1 MHNKILHRFLSNNR
15 ALLSRT
21 RTSFANLHLRIFKK
35 KANFLLL
42 FEYGYM
48 RSNSACLGE
57 YPTHRDVA
65 DMSNLFYFHF
75 ESIWSRRMTRLPSFH
90 LSKGNRFN
98 KNRYKH
104 FSLARR
110 KLYVRK
116 YQLNDTDREKL
127 CSIQFRT
134 RMAGWLLLTFLIYL
148 HNQLRSGSLNRE

>member
-35 KANFLLL
+35 EANFLLL

-48 RSNSACLGE
+48 RSNFARLGE
-57 YPTHRDVA
+57 YLTHRDVA

-90 LSKGNRFN
+90 LSKRNRLN

-110 KLYVRK
+110 KLYVSTNLTILTGK
-116 YQLNDTDREKL
+116 NCVLFNLEQE
-127 CSIQFRT
+127 
-134 RMAGWLLLTFLIYL
+134 WLVGCFWPFWYIYT
-148 HNQLRSGSLNRE
+148 NN